1 MSQDFDEK
9 VQIGKVS
16 AKDKKKEKQKETQ
29 ARLIERIRDAAR
41 NQNEINDLSNDDVKV
56 PLSAINSNFDKLFG
70 DAKKRYYKRTKKNTP
85 FKKRVLQR
93 AKNEGINEKYVK
105 FSRELTSENAVLN
118 AARERKR
125 ESNNRGTRRKE
136 KAKVSSKAKRE
147 ANKASKEVT
156 QMALKVAIMQALRNE
171 GYNDVKNDDPIVPL
185 KATQS
190 NYDKLL
196 DHARKRYLKR
206 TKKHNATQKNIVARI
221 EQAGVPKEYIKFR
234 KEHKTFDQLLEAAQ
248 ARMKKATKK
257 ADKPLKKQAILDY
270 ARDTLGIDSK
280 EVRTLICAKEKK

>member
-1 MSQDFDEK
+1 MSHESDHK
-9 VQIGKVS
+9 SPAKMS
-16 AKDKKKEKQKETQ
+16 AKDKRKQQQKDTQ
-29 ARLIERIRDAAR
+29 ARLIERIRDTAR
-41 NQNEINDLSNDDVKV
+41 DENGIDDLSNDNVRV
-56 PLSAINSNFDKLFG
+56 PLTALDVNFNKLLG
-70 DAKKRYYKRTKKNTP
+70 NAKKRYYKRTKKNTP
-85 FKKRVLQR
+85 FKTRVLQR
-93 AKNEGINEKYVK
+93 AKNDGINEKYVK

-118 AARERKR
+118 AARTRKR
-125 ESNNRGTRRKE
+125 ESNEKASKRKN

-156 QMALKVAIMQALRNE
+156 QLGLKVAIMQALRNE

-190 NYDKLL
+190 NYQKLL

-206 TKKHNATQKNIVARI
+206 TKKHNQTQRNIVNRI
-221 EQAGVPKEYIKFR
+221 VQAGVPKEYVKFR
-234 KEHKTFDQLLEAAQ
+234 KEHKTFDQLLDAARE
-248 ARMKKATKK
+248 RMKKATKK
-257 ADKPLKKQAILDY
+257 QDKPIKKQSILDY